1 MNKLFSFVLALASL
15 CTASCKMSVDAELSL
30 DDKMSDAEIEAAVD
44 TILPQL
50 SLEEKVAMLHAQ
62 SKFSTPGVPR
72 LGIPE
77 LWWSDGPHGVR
88 AEINWNDWGYA
99 GWNNDSCTA
108 FPALSALA
116 ATFNPDL
123 AYIYGVA
130 LGEESRYRKK
140 NVILGPGVNIY
151 RTPLN
156 GRNFEYMGEDPFLA
170 SVLVVPY
177 IHGVQ
182 STGTA
187 TSVKHYALNN
197 QEEDRMGVNVEVSER
212 ALRELYLPA
221 FKAAVVDGK
230 AWTLMGSYNRYNNQ
244 HCCHN
249 EILLNKILKEEWGF
263 DGVVVSDW
271 GGAHDTKEAALYGLD
286 VEMGSFTNGLD
297 AQIGNFGWDD
307 YNLARPYRE
316 AIKKGELT
324 DKELNDKVRRILR
337 LNFRTNNN
345 WGPGRMTCDAHMKT
359 AHDIAREAVTLL
371 KNEGSILPLDPS
383 KKIKIAVIGEN
394 ATRTLV
400 KAGGSSELKPKYEV
414 APLDGIKKQFPNAD
428 IQYATGYTSGAAFY
442 GFAPAP
448 KEDQKKLKAEA
459 VELAKSADVVIY
471 VGGLNKNYQQDCE
484 GGDRQSYE
492 LPFGQD
498 ALIDAIAAVNKN
510 MVVVLASGNA
520 YSMPWLDKVPAVV
533 QAWYLGSESG
543 NVIAEVLDGSINP
556 SGKLPFSFPVK
567 LADSAPHSFND
578 PMVYPGVDHQ
588 QIYKED
594 ILVGYRWH
602 DTKGIKP
609 LFPFGFGLSYTT
621 FNVKNIN
628 VSNTAADIKV
638 SADVANT
645 GSVCGAE
652 VLQVYVGK
660 VDSKVARAQKELK
673 GFQKVNVNK
682 GATASVNISIPVES
696 LKFFNEETH
705 AWELEKGKYVVYV
718 GTSSADILSTTEIEL

>member
-1 MNKLFSFVLALASL
+1 MKKFTPYVLGLASMCAIACQPQSDQKCSNGKL
-15 CTASCKMSVDAELSL
+15 
-30 DDKMSDAEIEAAVD
+30 SDAEIEARINE
-44 TILPQL
+44 ILPQL
-50 SLEEKVAMLHAQ
+50 SIEEKSAMCHAQ
-62 SKFSTPGVPR
+62 SKFSTPGVAR

-170 SVLVVPY
+170 STLVVPY

-197 QEEDRMGVNVEVSER
+197 QEDDRMGVNVQVSER

-221 FKAAVVDGK
+221 FKAAVVDGG
-230 AWTLMGSYNRYNNQ
+230 AWTIMGSYNRYNNQ

-249 EILLNKILKEEWGF
+249 EILLMDILKKEWNF

-271 GGAHDTKEAALYGLD
+271 GGVHDTKEAARFGLD

-297 AQIGNFGWDD
+297 AQLGNFSWDD
-307 YNLARPYRE
+307 YNLAKPYIN
-316 AIKKGELT
+316 AIKKGELPMSDLD
-324 DKELNDKVRRILR
+324 DKARRILR
-337 LNFRTNNN
+337 LNFRTNNG
-345 WGPGRMTCDAHMKT
+345 WGPGRMTCPDHMKT
-359 AHDIAREAVTLL
+359 AHDVAQEAVTLL
-371 KNEGSILPLDPS
+371 KNEGAVLPLDPA
-383 KKIKIAVIGEN
+383 KKLTIAVIGEN

-400 KAGGSSELKPKYEV
+400 KAGGSSELKPKYEI
-414 APLDGIKKQFPNAD
+414 APLDGIRNEFPNAN
-428 IQYATGYTSGAAFY
+428 IEYATGYTSGPAFY

-448 KEDQKKLKAEA
+448 KEDQAKLKAEA
-459 VELAKSADVVIY
+459 VELAQKADLVIY

-484 GGDRQSYE
+484 GGDRTAYE
-492 LPFGQD
+492 LPFNQD
-498 ALIDAIAAVNKN
+498 ALISALADVNKN

-520 YSMPWLDKVPAVV
+520 YSMPWIDKVPAVV

-543 NVIAEVLDGSINP
+543 NVVAEVLCGKINP

-567 LADSAPHSFND
+567 LEDSAPHSFND

-588 QIYKED
+588 EIYKED

-621 FNVKNIN
+621 FDVKDIKVSNTASNIN
-628 VSNTAADIKV
+628 VSANI
-638 SADVANT
+638 ANT
-645 GSVCGAE
+645 GNVNGAE

-673 GFQKVNVNK
+673 GFQKLAVNK
-682 GATASVNISIPVES
+682 GASANANISIPVES
-696 LKFFNEETH
+696 LKFYNEETK

>member
-1 MNKLFSFVLALASL
+1 MKKLTPYFLGLASM
-15 CTASCKMSVDAELSL
+15 CAIACQPQSDQKASDGKLSE
-30 DDKMSDAEIEAAVD
+30 AEIEARINE
-44 TILPQL
+44 ILPQL
-50 SLEEKVAMLHAQ
+50 SIEEKSAMCHAQ
-62 SKFSTPGVPR
+62 SKFSTPGVAR

-170 SVLVVPY
+170 STLVVPY

-197 QEEDRMGVNVEVSER
+197 QEDDRMGVNVQVSER

-221 FKAAVVDGK
+221 FKAAVVDGG
-230 AWTLMGSYNRYNNQ
+230 AWTIMGSYNRYNNQ

-249 EILLNKILKEEWGF
+249 EILLMDILKKEWNF

-271 GGAHDTKEAALYGLD
+271 GGVHDTKEAARFGLD

-297 AQIGNFGWDD
+297 AQLGNFSWDD
-307 YNLARPYRE
+307 YNLAKPYIN
-316 AIKKGELT
+316 AIKKGELPVADLD
-324 DKELNDKVRRILR
+324 DKARRILR
-337 LNFRTNNN
+337 LNFRTNNG
-345 WGPGRMTCDAHMKT
+345 WGPGRMTCPDHMKT
-359 AHDIAREAVTLL
+359 AHDVAQEAVTLL
-371 KNEGSILPLDPS
+371 KNEGAVLPLDPA
-383 KKIKIAVIGEN
+383 KKLTIAVIGEN

-400 KAGGSSELKPKYEV
+400 KAGGSSELKPKYEI
-414 APLDGIKKQFPNAD
+414 APLDGIRNEFPNAN
-428 IQYATGYTSGAAFY
+428 IEYATGYTSGPAFY

-448 KEDQKKLKAEA
+448 KEDQAKLKAEA
-459 VELAKSADVVIY
+459 VELAQKADLVIY

-484 GGDRQSYE
+484 GGDRTAYE
-492 LPFGQD
+492 LPFNQD
-498 ALIDAIAAVNKN
+498 ALISALADVNKN

-520 YSMPWLDKVPAVV
+520 YSMPWIDKVPAVV
-533 QAWYLGSESG
+533 QAWHLGSESG
-543 NVIAEVLDGSINP
+543 NVVAEVLCGKINP

-567 LADSAPHSFND
+567 LEDSAPHSFND

-588 QIYKED
+588 EIYKED

-621 FNVKNIN
+621 FDVKDIKVSNTASNIN
-628 VSNTAADIKV
+628 VSANI
-638 SADVANT
+638 ANT
-645 GSVCGAE
+645 GNVNGAE

-673 GFQKVNVNK
+673 GFQKLAVNK
-682 GATASVNISIPVES
+682 GASANANISIPVES
-696 LKFFNEETH
+696 LKFYNEETK